1 MNGNRATYR
10 GKAIHCK
17 KVSKSNDEYILLIPQ
32 IMVERDLVPSE
43 FKVNDQTP
51 KRLIW
56 ETTGP
61 TGTRIRAI
69 V

>member
-1 MNGNRATYR
+1 MSESRATFQ
-10 GKAIHCK
+10 GEAVHCR
-17 KVSKSNDEYILLIPQ
+17 KVSNNEYLLLIPQ
-32 IMVERDLVPSE
+32 IMVERDLKPAE
-43 FKVNDQTP
+43 FKINNQTP

-61 TGTRIRAI
+61 TGTKVKAI

>member
-1 MNGNRATYR
+1 MNGSRATYR
-10 GKAIHCK
+10 GEVIHCK
-17 KVSKSNDEYILLIPQ
+17 KVSNDEYILLIPQ
-32 IMVERDLVPSE
+32 IVVERDLEPGE